1 MYKNVMKVAF
11 VAAIA
16 MVSGI
21 SVFNAQKSEV
31 MSDVVMANV
40 EALAD
45 KNVSTSDLECE
56 GLLGI
61 CSIDCPRCGF
71 SWWAIGSSP
80 EGEHKCSQ

>member
-1 MYKNVMKVAF
+1 MYKTVLKVAF

-16 MVSGI
+16 MVGAI
-21 SVFNAQKSEV
+21 SVFTTQKSEV
-31 MSDVVMANV
+31 VPDVVLANV

-45 KNVSTSDLECE
+45 KNESTSDLECE

-61 CSIDCPRCGF
+61 CSIECPRCGF

-80 EGEHKCSQ
+80 EGTHKCSQ